1 MDTVRAVLFDLDD
14 TLTASNE
21 FAADVLSA
29 SAAEHGVAITAEY
42 FQSTFRNMI
51 DRINVAV
58 SASDYTPVSI
68 YNPVT
73 GGSVTAATQ
82 GFISGIAAPP

>member
-29 SAAEHGVAITAEY
+29 SAAEHGVVITAE
-42 FQSTFRNMI
+42 
-51 DRINVAV
+51 NVRAYRGARGAHV
-58 SASDYTPVSI
+58 
-68 YNPVT
+68 NR
-73 GGSVTAATQ
+73 GFTADPARL
-82 GFISGIAAPP
+82 GCRRRREAR